1 MNLWQKNIPVM
12 QLVEGNLFE
21 SGNQPQLHLPPPL
34 AFSLIQ
40 AAWKQSATV
49 EQLLTNILH
58 GRYLL
63 KFIKI
68 CGPDGIFPK
77 CRYNIL
83 YNSLK
88 SRPNCMQAI
97 LNGQHQADGSLPCP
111 QNYPPLLLDFMTSLI
126 LLLFILEL
134 DFQLLLD
141 LGPCSFILAFL
152 ILNLA
157 FW

>member
-1 MNLWQKNIPVM
+1 MAKKYIPVM
-12 QLVEGNLFE
+12 QLEEGNLFE

-58 GRYLL
+58 GRYLI

-88 SRPNCMQAI
+88 SHPNCRQAI

-111 QNYPPLLLDFMTSLI
+111 QHYPPLLLDFMMSSI

-152 ILNLA
+152 IPNLA